1 MKTIG
6 LFLILETFIII
17 LNVGLKIG
25 LTGVDNLLI
34 FIVLLSG
41 SLLIIYVN
49 RKDSDFSEPPSE

>member
-41 SLLIIYVN
+41 SLLFTYEKSV
-49 RKDSDFSEPPSE
+49 